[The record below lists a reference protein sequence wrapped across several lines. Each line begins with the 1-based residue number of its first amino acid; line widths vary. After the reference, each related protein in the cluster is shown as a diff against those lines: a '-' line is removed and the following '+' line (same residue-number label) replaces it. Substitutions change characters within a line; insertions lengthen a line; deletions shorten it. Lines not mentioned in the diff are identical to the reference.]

1 MSESKLDKGK
11 LFKKLHQLQ
20 KRITRALTFS
30 HSEEKIKLREAR
42 EKKLIE
48 KIKGKNIPRNQ

>member
-1 MSESKLDKGK
+1 MSDKKLDKGK

-30 HSEEKIKLREAR
+30 HSEEKIKLREFR
-42 EKKLIE
+42 EKKIIE
-48 KIKGKNIPRNQ
+48 KINGKNKKS